1 MRKKQTI
8 EEVAKAAMTPHNE
21 VNCSGYVR
29 TVALDLG
36 EYMPQMDANEMVRY
50 LAGNHSWEQLG
61 NNDQMASQLAA
72 QGYLVI
78 AGKTEPHDNGHV
90 IILVPGRIR
99 DYARGYWGSSRGV
112 RYSGQDKGIDWAWH
126 RGELHEVQFF
136 AIRLPTLVNGQ

>member
-1 MRKKQTI
+1 MRNKQTI
-8 EEVAKAAMTPHNE
+8 EEAAKAAMTPQNE
-21 VNCSGYVR
+21 INCSGYVR

-78 AGKTEPHDNGHV
+78 AGKAEAHDHGHV
-90 IILVPGRIR
+90 AVIIPGRAGR
-99 DYARGYWGSSRGV
+99 YARGYWGSIKGAHHK
-112 RYSGQDKGIDWAWH
+112 GEGIGIDYAWTPH
-126 RGELHEVQFF
+126 NLHDVQFF
-136 AIRLPTLVNGQ
+136 AIRLPTLVNTQ